1 MEYSHDPSEYI
12 RGLQQLLIS
21 DKKKI
26 GFLFGAGTSS
36 AKKNESS
43 LVVPNIANLTKR
55 IEEKLKIERK
65 EYCSVFEELKEEL
78 EGKYNI
84 ETILSNLEQKILIIG
99 KGTLNSLDKDK
110 LKELIKRF
118 KELIKD
124 EITVHKGKKEDD
136 FRELI
141 QTDFAKWLK
150 LSDRKYGVEIFTTNY
165 DYLFELGL
173 EYHDVPY
180 YDGFIGSYNP
190 FFYSESIENMQFL
203 SKETKLWKIHGSLGW
218 HIEKSTKKIIRKEN
232 ESEDLLIYPSELKY
246 KDSKKQPYASLMDRL
261 LKFLKE
267 DDTVLITSGY
277 SFGDEHINERITS
290 ALNSTTTSHL
300 IVLFYDKYWDKSS
313 KNYKYGL
320 TKESALYQLASKNSK
335 ISVYG
340 FESAIIGGK
349 LGKWEL
355 KKEPTKD
362 DLIELEL
369 YFDAFGDD
377 SEQEM
382 SVEKKGEEKWIGGE
396 FYLPDFKNLVKFLSS
411 MIFYS
416 GEKNGK

>member
-1 MEYSHDPSEYI
+1 MD
-12 RGLQQLLIS
+12 
-21 DKKKI
+21 
-26 GFLFGAGTSS
+26 
-36 AKKNESS
+36 
-43 LVVPNIANLTKR
+43 
-55 IEEKLKIERK
+55 
-65 EYCSVFEELKEEL
+65 
-78 EGKYNI
+78 GKYNI

-99 KGTLNSLDKDK
+99 KGTLNGLNKDD
-110 LKELIKRF
+110 LKQLIKRF
-118 KELIKD
+118 KELIRV

-136 FRELI
+136 FKELI

-218 HIEKSTKKIIRKEN
+218 HIEKNSKKIIRKEN
-232 ESEDLLIYPSELKY
+232 ESDDLLIYPSELKY

-300 IVLFYDKYWDKSS
+300 IVLFYDKYWDESS
-313 KNYKYGL
+313 KSNKYGL
-320 TKESALYQLASKNSK
+320 NKQSALYQLASKNSK

-349 LGKWEL
+349 LGKWKL

-377 SEQEM
+377 SEQEIK
-382 SVEKKGEEKWIGGE
+382 VEKKGEEKWKGGE